1 MIREPVLD
9 VICSLYPNIQP
20 LVWLNPHLASVSI
33 PEYGTIP
40 LFIDDL
46 CQICPLAFSKVLFIA
61 TMYGSI
67 ILSDKNR
74 LVMAA
79 ILALI
84 SVDIA
89 LRRLSNVRLLGIWV
103 RPQLFIIFLL

>member
-33 PEYGTIP
+33 PERGTIP

-46 CQICPLAFSKVLFIA
+46 CQICPLALSKVLSIA

-67 ILSDKNR
+67 IFLHTNS
-74 LVMAA
+74 LVMTA
-79 ILALI
+79 ILSLI

-89 LRRLSNVRLLGIWV
+89 LRRLSNVLLSGT
-103 RPQLFIIFLL
+103 